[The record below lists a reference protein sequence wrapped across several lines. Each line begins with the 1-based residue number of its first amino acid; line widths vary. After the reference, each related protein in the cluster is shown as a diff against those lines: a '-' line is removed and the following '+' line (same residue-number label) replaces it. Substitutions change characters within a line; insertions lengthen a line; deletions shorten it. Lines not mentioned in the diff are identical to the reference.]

1 MYSCGVVDNV
11 ESLAVG
17 FLPVEIAHMVL
28 LPESV
33 ENRSGLFGAGDDGTS
48 GLARFTRSA
57 LAPNQPIL
65 VLCSLFCG
73 IGSLVSFSWSEER
86 PDAAEGQADALAV
99 EVCLG
104 LGEEELGTSV
114 GADAV

>member
-1 MYSCGVVDNV
+1 MYSGGVVDDV

-28 LPESV
+28 LPETV
-33 ENRSGLFGAGDDGTS
+33 ENRSGLFGAGDNRTS
-48 GLARFTRSA
+48 SLARFTRSA
-57 LAPNQPIL
+57 LAPYQPIL
-65 VLCSLFCG
+65 VIRTLFCG
-73 IGSLVSFSWSEER
+73 ISSLVSFSWSEER
-86 PDAAEGQADALAV
+86 PDTAEGQADALAV